1 MEIAAVIL
9 AAGRSARFAGR
20 NKLLLPIK
28 GKPII
33 AAVVDTAA
41 GAGFSPIVVV
51 TGHDE
56 AGLCEAL
63 REYEI
68 AIVTNRGWREG
79 LASSLRTGIAALSGT
94 VDGAL
99 IMLGD
104 MPLVQESTLQAL
116 RMAFITASGER
127 IVYPTYRDQQGNPV
141 LLPARFFDHILK
153 LQGDRGAKGLLK
165 KYASETVAVP
175 VESDDILLDIDREED
190 YGRILSLPEIPHPH
204 PPAGG
209 FPPLPAFSGADS

>member
-9 AAGRSARFAGR
+9 AAGRSTRFADR

-28 GKPII
+28 GKPVI

-56 AGLCEAL
+56 PGLCEAL
-63 REYEI
+63 REYEVDM
-68 AIVTNRGWREG
+68 ATNHGWQDG

-104 MPLVQESTLQAL
+104 MPLVQERTLQAL
-116 RMAFITASGER
+116 RMAFITAGCDQ

-141 LLPARFFDHILK
+141 LFPARFFGDILK
-153 LQGDRGAKGLLK
+153 LRGHWGAKELLK
-165 KYASETVAVP
+165 KYASETVAVA
-175 VESDDILLDIDREED
+175 VESDDILLDIDSEED
-190 YGRILSLPEIPHPH
+190 YGRILSLLK
-204 PPAGG
+204 G
-209 FPPLPAFSGADS
+209 